1 MNANENGVSEAELG
15 RIRWQCRRGIK
26 EVEVVLIPYF
36 ERFFLSSSPEK
47 QQMFLSLLSCTDVEM
62 FEWFTYR
69 SKPED
74 EGMKVFVA
82 EVLEKLQS

>member
-1 MNANENGVSEAELG
+1 MKANETGVSDAELG

-36 ERFFLSSSPEK
+36 ERFFLSSGPEK
-47 QQMFLSLLSCTDVEM
+47 QQMFLRLLSCTDVEM

-69 SKPED
+69 SKPE
-74 EGMKVFVA
+74 EEELEVFVA